1 VSIFVI
7 GMWFWASFAVFAMA
21 ASVVA
26 ALAVSLTGKGAPA
39 LARHM
44 DAWRDSCRAAVAFQ
58 EPLASSPSNPR
69 PL

>member
-7 GMWFWASFAVFAMA
+7 GMWFWASLAVFTMA

-26 ALAVSLTGKGAPA
+26 ALSVSLTGKGAPS

-44 DAWRDSCRAAVAFQ
+44 HAWRDSCRAAVAFQ
-58 EPLASSPSNPR
+58 EPLSSSPSHHR
-69 PL
+69 PF